1 MAKHRRRTPEV
12 PSSES
17 PEMSRRDFMRQSA
30 EAAALT
36 LFGTLA
42 LDEVINKVLTRVNEL
57 RGIDRLARQTARHLG
72 GVAFAE
78 TTSYACALPYTTYYG
93 YTPG

>member
-1 MAKHRRRTPEV
+1 MAKRKVLQTPAA
-12 PSSES
+12 ES

-78 TTSYACALPYTTYYG
+78 TTSYACAPPYTYG